1 VIVVSSIFVSILSHH
16 SLFPLLQ
23 AAGPPVQ
30 LEPVDLSVKA
40 PHSPAVVLQVPR
52 YSPQLPTNGA
62 DLRLTYPGKLWI
74 YHYDGLFVVEQWDG
88 NCVAELT
95 WSTPVEQSGKTS
107 LFILPLPVRKWSCSD
122 DTGRIIRFCMDVA
135 ASKTERRANYIIKF
149 DSIIRRRW
157 NISGKTM
164 L

>member
-1 VIVVSSIFVSILSHH
+1 MPWLRLESGVVESRYSGTWYGTLDAFCILRSFHKVLTASAIVVSSIFVSILSHQ

-62 DLRLTYPGKLWI
+62 DLRLTYPGKL
-74 YHYDGLFVVEQWDG
+74 
-88 NCVAELT
+88 
-95 WSTPVEQSGKTS
+95 
-107 LFILPLPVRKWSCSD
+107 
-122 DTGRIIRFCMDVA
+122 
-135 ASKTERRANYIIKF
+135 
-149 DSIIRRRW
+149 
-157 NISGKTM
+157 
-164 L
+164 